1 MVKTAEQKVCARY
14 AGQLKQAM
22 STFATAEALRIV
34 LREEQPAAMA
44 EVLLDME
51 RARMTAEDYRGAIL
65 QNDETSEDDE
75 TSGGATSDDDDHETQ
90 CIVCRTVSSQGWW
103 NIVPVGDVAPETVC
117 DSCYAAN
124 SAMGE
129 VDSCF

>member
-1 MVKTAEQKVCARY
+1 MVCAHY
-14 AGQLKQAM
+14 AEQLKQAM
-22 STFATAEALRIV
+22 SSFATAEALRIV

-65 QNDETSEDDE
+65 HHIDAIQNDETSEDDE
-75 TSGGATSDDDDHETQ
+75 TSGGATSDDNDHETQ
-90 CIVCRTVSSQGWW
+90 CIVCRTVSSQCWW
-103 NIVPVGDVAPETVC
+103 HIVPDGGVAPETVC

-124 SAMGE
+124 PAMGE
-129 VDSCF
+129 VVSCF

>member
-1 MVKTAEQKVCARY
+1 M
-14 AGQLKQAM
+14 
-22 STFATAEALRIV
+22 TFAAAKALRIV

-44 EVLLDME
+44 EALLDME
-51 RARMTAEDYRGAIL
+51 RARITAEDYRGAIL
-65 QNDETSEDDE
+65 QNDETSDDDE
-75 TSGGATSDDDDHETQ
+75 TSGGATSDDDHETQ

-124 SAMGE
+124 PAMGE

>member
-1 MVKTAEQKVCARY
+1 MVKTAEQKVRARY
-14 AGQLKQAM
+14 AEQLKQAM

-75 TSGGATSDDDDHETQ
+75 TSGGATSDDDDHETR

-124 SAMGE
+124 PAMGE